1 MKLRIQVEVSTGRH
15 RLGVL
20 NKTAIDPIKN
30 CNTCQIR
37 RSRRRRRRRRR
48 NKTACIHSRKR

>member
-37 RSRRRRRRRRR
+37 RSRRRRRRG

>member
-37 RSRRRRRRRRR
+37 RSRRRRRRR